1 MSRNFIS
8 AAIFSIL
15 AFVAAFGQNQTS
27 SSTPPEVETS
37 VSTPNPQ
44 RLPVLTN
51 YQNLLKLQPQTLEV
65 ILAEA
70 EKQTRFYQETFK
82 NLLADEKKT
91 FERFNKNGEPREQAV
106 VESTLLVYQS
116 PKDQNVSTE
125 LRNVVRVDGRDL
137 PDSQKR
143 SELLFAELQKTGT
156 VEKELEKIQ
165 DESLRYDKTLE
176 INGLTVSEA
185 PVLSE
190 RLRPF
195 FEFTLVGAE
204 NFQGNEVY
212 VVSYQQTRKSP
223 FISVN
228 AENSQSRNLSFNFM
242 GFDVPKALKNSDA
255 FLRGKLWIDAK
266 TFRIW
271 REERELTIQT
281 PTPVVLLSTTLEYQP
296 SDYEILVP
304 KKISLTA
311 NELKKGKDNQYTAV
325 NNTRATFD
333 YSKFRKTEVD
343 VKIIDDE
350 P

>member
-1 MSRNFIS
+1 MTRNFIS

-15 AFVAAFGQNQTS
+15 AVITANGQNQTPKPS
-27 SSTPPEVETS
+27 PTPEVSTS
-37 VSTPNPQ
+37 ITTGNPTQ
-44 RLPVLTN
+44 FPIRKSHPDLI
-51 YQNLLKLQPQTLEV
+51 KLQPQTLEV

-70 EKQTRFYQETFK
+70 EKQTRIYRETFK

-91 FERFNKNGEPREQAV
+91 FERFNKNGEPRDQTV

-143 SELLFAELQKTGT
+143 SELLFAELQKTST

-185 PVLSE
+185 LVLSE
-190 RLRPF
+190 KLRPF
-195 FEFTLVGAE
+195 FEFRLGGTE

-212 VVSYQQTRKSP
+212 VVNYQQTRKSP
-223 FISVN
+223 YISIN
-228 AENSQSRNLSFNFM
+228 AGKEQSGNLSFNFM
-242 GFDVPKALKNSDA
+242 GFDVPRALRNSDA

-304 KKISLTA
+304 KRIILTA
-311 NELKKGKDNQYTAV
+311 NDLKRNENQYAAV
-325 NNTRATFD
+325 NDTRVTFD
-333 YSKFRKTEVD
+333 YSKFRKTDVD